1 MKNIFRIFSQKTL
14 EIVGSPGSFIAAI
27 LILFIWMAVGPL
39 FHFSS
44 SWAALIN
51 TITSTITFL
60 MVILIQYTQN
70 RDTKALNLKLDELIR
85 SMEGARNTLVNLEE
99 LSDDELDQLKRQFK
113 RIGDYYGN
121 VPEQSRE
128 VSEIAEVKI
137 EIKEETPDESDRD
150 SIQ

>member
-1 MKNIFRIFSQKTL
+1 
-14 EIVGSPGSFIAAI
+14 
-27 LILFIWMAVGPL
+27 
-39 FHFSS
+39 
-44 SWAALIN
+44 
-51 TITSTITFL
+51 

-137 EIKEETPDESDRD
+137 EIKEETPNESDLD